1 MIERGELMH
10 LLYPIAKR
18 YIAGEDLP
26 TALRSIAVLGNG
38 GYLATL
44 DILGENT
51 TNAEQATLAKR
62 QYLDLIGEFERKSAP
77 MDFSIKLTQMGLDIS
92 ESLCRDN
99 VREILCAA
107 QHHTVRFDIEGS
119 AYTERTIKTAIDM
132 HKDNKNLGQ
141 AVQAYLHRS
150 KDDVDELIRNGVSVR
165 ICKGAYKE
173 PASIAYQSMD
183 VIRDNYLSMAYKLLK
198 EGNKPAIATH
208 DEYLIGEIINFTTK
222 EKIDKGSF
230 YFEML
235 YGVGRDL
242 QKILL
247 QKGYQVRIY
256 VPFGKSWLPYTLRR
270 LSERKENILFV
281 LRHLFRETF
290 GLRKIS

>member
-1 MIERGELMH
+1 MQ
-10 LLYPIAKR
+10 LLYPFARR
-18 YIAGEDLP
+18 YIAGEDMP
-26 TALRSIAVLGNG
+26 TALRSIAVLRNS

-51 TNAEQATLAKR
+51 TNAEQANQAKR
-62 QYLDLIGEFERKSAP
+62 LYLDLIGEFERQSAP

-92 ESLCRDN
+92 EPLCRDN
-99 VREILCAA
+99 VSEILSAA
-107 QHHTVRFDIEGS
+107 NHHTVRFDIEGS
-119 AYTERTIKTAIDM
+119 AYTDRTIKTAIAM
-132 HKDNKNLGQ
+132 HKNNKNLGQ
-141 AVQAYLHRS
+141 AVQAYLYRT

-165 ICKGAYKE
+165 LCKGAYKE
-173 PASIAYQSMD
+173 PSSVAYQSMD
-183 VIRDNYLSMAYKLLK
+183 DIRENFRTLAFKLLK

-208 DEYLIGEIINFTTK
+208 DEYLIGEVINFTTK
-222 EKIDKGSF
+222 EKIDKDSF

-247 QKGYQVRIY
+247 GKGYQMRIY

-281 LRHLFRETF
+281 LRHFFRETF